1 MWCSSLALSR
11 SRAIPRGRGRSRD
24 PVDPRAPSLDDR
36 RVPATSLGGAHRTS
50 AHRARLASPPTSH
63 SPDDPPRPTRRAFLT
78 TLAARSAL
86 LVALP
91 ATRPPPANAT
101 EDQDPS
107 SSSSS
112 STSSSSGGVPLT
124 LRVAPSGEPH
134 ATVAAA
140 FAAAAAVTPRPSL
153 LTLHLAPGTYPERVV
168 VPPGLADAVV
178 VEPSPDAP
186 PGAVVALAHRVDAP
200 YQAAFEVSDG
210 VQNVTLRGITVR
222 HASPSVANNYAV
234 FARPGSSLA
243 LERCD
248 VSSDTGCGVAGE
260 GATLRVSRCD
270 VHDCVSHG
278 VAVYGDLLGEFG
290 EGFVEDCDVARCGG
304 DGVLVRAGALGT
316 VVGCRFEDVGGFG
329 VEFVDPR
336 FGSAARNNR
345 VARGGKKIPVGFGGI
360 GAEDD
365 VVTEGNVLTR

>member
-1 MWCSSLALSR
+1 MSCSSLAFSR
-11 SRAIPRGRGRSRD
+11 SLVIPGGRGRSRD
-24 PVDPRAPSLDDR
+24 PADPRAPSLDDR
-36 RVPATSLGGAHRTS
+36 SVPATRLRGAYRTS
-50 AHRARLASPPTSH
+50 AHRARVASPPTSH
-63 SPDDPPRPTRRAFLT
+63 PEDGTPRPTRRAFFT
-78 TLAARSAL
+78 TLAARYAL

-91 ATRPPPANAT
+91 ATRPLPANAT
-101 EDQDPS
+101 EDRDRS
-107 SSSSS
+107 TT
-112 STSSSSGGVPLT
+112 TSSSSALT
-124 LRVAPSGEPH
+124 LRVGPSGEPH

-140 FAAAAAVTPRPSL
+140 FAAAAAVTPRPSI

-178 VEPSPDAP
+178 VEPFPDAP
-186 PGAVVALAHRVDAP
+186 PGAVVALEHRVDAP
-200 YQAAFEVSDG
+200 YQATFEVSDG

-243 LERCD
+243 VERCD
-248 VSSDTGCGVAGE
+248 VSSDTGCGVSGE
-260 GATLRVSRCD
+260 GATLRVSGCD

-290 EGFVEDCDVARCGG
+290 EGVVEDCDVVRCGG
-304 DGVLVRAGALGT
+304 NGVLVRAGALGT
-316 VVGCRFEDVGGFG
+316 IVGCRFADVGGFG

-336 FGSAARNNR
+336 FGSAARDNR
-345 VARGGKKIPVGFGGI
+345 VARGGKKTPVGFGGI